1 MATAAPQH
9 APPQQQMN
17 AMMERE
23 EGEREEEAREA
34 ELQQLQRR
42 TRRRQAR
49 ARAALTTRP
58 MCAAHLTSASTGT
71 QFTSFTGTNV
81 QILTQKRYAAGCTG
95 LL

>member
-1 MATAAPQH
+1 
-9 APPQQQMN
+9 MN

-23 EGEREEEAREA
+23 AEEREEE
-34 ELQQLQRR
+34 LQQRDAELQRR
-42 TRRRQAR
+42 TRRQAR

-81 QILTQKRYAAGCTG
+81 QMLTQKRYAAGCTG

>member
-1 MATAAPQH
+1 
-9 APPQQQMN
+9 MN
-17 AMMERE
+17 AMMEKVEEERE
-23 EGEREEEAREA
+23 VEEREEELQQREA

-49 ARAALTTRP
+49 ARAALTKRP

-71 QFTSFTGTNV
+71 QFTSLIGTNV
-81 QILTQKRYAAGCTG
+81 QVLTQKCYAAGCTG